1 MNKSLIFFF
10 AGLAGV
16 GLGAIFFGGLWWTI
30 RRGISSSRPAAWF
43 LGSAVLR
50 MGVTLAGFYVVGGGE
65 WTRLVACLTGF
76 LTARLAVTWL
86 TRSTEKI
93 PPESNREASHAP

>member
-1 MNKSLIFFF
+1 MNKSLSFFF

-30 RRGISSSRPAAWF
+30 RRGIASSRPAVWF
-43 LGSAVLR
+43 LGSAVVR
-50 MGVTLAGFYVVGGGE
+50 MGVALAGFYLVGGGE
-65 WTRLVACLTGF
+65 WTRLVACLVGF

-93 PPESNREASHAP
+93 PHESNREASHAP

>member
-10 AGLAGV
+10 AGLAGF

-43 LGSAVLR
+43 LGSVVLR
-50 MGVTLAGFYVVGGGE
+50 MGVALAGFYAVGGGE
-65 WTRLVACLTGF
+65 WTRLVACLVGF
-76 LTARLAVTWL
+76 LTARSAVTWL

-93 PPESNREASHAP
+93 PHESNREASHAP